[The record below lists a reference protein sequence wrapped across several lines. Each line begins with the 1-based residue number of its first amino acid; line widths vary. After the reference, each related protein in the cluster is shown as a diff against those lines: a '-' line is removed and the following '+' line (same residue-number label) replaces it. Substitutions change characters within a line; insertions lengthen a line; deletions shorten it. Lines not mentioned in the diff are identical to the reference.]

1 VWELLL
7 DVSVVDGPLPIVVYA
22 LAGGCFVYLLFRD
35 RSAAWGFGVVV
46 LLIVGAILGAGVL
59 WIAVNLL
66 GAFGGQV
73 DDSAW
78 WWVPAATAASL
89 VALWN
94 LWRTRWWRK
103 LVAVVAIPLYALAAA
118 VGINAAYGFNPTI
131 GSVLHISTADEVDL
145 PDLPDP
151 GDGALPADPAE
162 PLWQTWVPPDDLPER
177 GATGEVAG
185 GIPNTVSG
193 FGARPAQLY
202 LPPAALVEGAPRL
215 PLVIMMM
222 GQPGDPDVQF
232 LAEALDRFAA
242 DHDGLAPIGLVIDQL
257 GDPYADPLCLD
268 SDRGNVETYVMQDV
282 VPWARAE
289 LGVLQGPRF
298 WTVAGYSNGGGCA
311 AYFGAKYPE
320 VFGNLGAISPTEY
333 AGVENPEQTL
343 DEVFDGDELAYRAV
357 RPAEIMAAKAP
368 YPDSVGVFTVGAA
381 DAGFSGGTARLA
393 DAATTAGI
401 ITTLVEL
408 DGVDHDVRALEGGL
422 DALFEVLYPRLGLEE
437 PEADAA
443 AAPVTPADATTQPG
457 GDG

>member
-1 VWELLL
+1 MWELLL
-7 DVSVVDGPLPIVVYA
+7 DVSVVGGPLPIVVYA
-22 LAGGCFVYLLFRD
+22 LAGACFVYLLFRD
-35 RSAAWGFGVVV
+35 RSAAWAFGVVV

-59 WIAVNLL
+59 WIAVNVLDT
-66 GAFGGQV
+66 FGGPV
-73 DDSAW
+73 DDSVW
-78 WWVPAATAASL
+78 WWVPAATAAIL

-103 LVAVVAIPLYALAAA
+103 LVAVVAIPLYVLAAA
-118 VGINAAYGFNPTI
+118 VGINAGYGLNPTI
-131 GSVLHISTADEVDL
+131 GSVLHISTADELDL
-145 PDLPDP
+145 PEQADEAPP
-151 GDGALPADPAE
+151 GDPVE
-162 PLWQTWVPPDDLPER
+162 PLWQTWVPPDDLPEQ
-177 GATGEVAG
+177 GATGEVEG

-193 FGARPAQLY
+193 FGARPAQIY

-222 GQPGDPDVQF
+222 GQPGDPDVRF
-232 LAEALDRFAA
+232 LAEVLDRFAA
-242 DHDGLAPIGLVIDQL
+242 EHDGLAPIGLVIDQL
-257 GDPYADPLCLD
+257 GDPYVDPLCLD
-268 SDRGNVETYVMQDV
+268 SARGNVETYVMQDV

-333 AGVENPEQTL
+333 AGAENPEQTL
-343 DEVFDGDELAYRAV
+343 DEVFGGDELAYLAV

-381 DAGFSGGTARLA
+381 DGGFRAGTARLA
-393 DAATTAGI
+393 DAAIAAGI
-401 ITTLVEL
+401 VTTLVEL
-408 DGVDHDVRALEGGL
+408 EGVDHDVRSLEGGL
-422 DALFEVLYPRLGLEE
+422 DAVFEVLYPRLGLEE
-437 PEADAA
+437 PAPEPEAE
-443 AAPVTPADATTQPG
+443 PDATTQPE